1 MNKLTKIRIFL
12 DSIMYFF
19 ILPFL
24 AINLIFPFIQYVIE
38 KYPDQ
43 FISKLIRS
51 FDTSNIE
58 IFIGCLA
65 ICLCFF
71 GSIHA
76 GIYHLNYRGAINQ
89 QLKEDL
95 QYKNQVIGI
104 ATLIVLVST
113 IALNEL
119 QFTLI
124 TSWVA
129 FVALLFSLFSKK
141 HDWLYYRQDKVPKH
155 TYNSISSHH
164 IQKQLVVYGF
174 FYGFD

>member
-19 ILPFL
+19 ILPLL
-24 AINLIFPFIQYVIE
+24 AIKLIFPFIQYVIE

-43 FISKLIRS
+43 FISKIIRS
-51 FDTSNIE
+51 FDISNIE
-58 IFIGCLA
+58 IFIGCFV
-65 ICLCFF
+65 ICLFFF
-71 GSIHA
+71 GSIHI
-76 GIYHLNYRGAINQ
+76 GVYHLNYRGAINQ

-129 FVALLFSLFSKK
+129 FIALIFSLVSKK
-141 HDWLYYRQDKVPKH
+141 HHWFRYRQYKVPKH

>member
-1 MNKLTKIRIFL
+1 MSKLTKIRIFL

-19 ILPFL
+19 MFPFL
-24 AINLIFPFIQYVIE
+24 AINLIFPFIQHVVE
-38 KYPDQ
+38 KYPDH

-58 IFIGCLA
+58 IFFGCLV
-65 ICLCFF
+65 ICLFFF
-71 GSIHA
+71 GGIHA
-76 GIYHLNYRGAINQ
+76 GIYHLHHRGAINL

-129 FVALLFSLFSKK
+129 FIALIFSLFSKK
-141 HDWLYYRQDKVPKH
+141 HHWF
-155 TYNSISSHH
+155 S
-164 IQKQLVVYGF
+164 
-174 FYGFD
+174 